1 MAVSGN
7 TLPAGVM
14 LSEGGRCA
22 LAYGDPQRPVVEVFP
37 ATRLPLGGAFNLLA
51 QAVDL
56 FRAYA
61 RLYRHHAR
69 GMTPLEIALALF
81 LTALQVGVVLYAL
94 GKAHHAAPS
103 FLGKT
108 GGLLLAGLF
117 LFALLYLTSRLTPMA
132 RLHAA
137 EHRVTHLLERGLPLE
152 VEAARAMPNLH
163 PRCGVSLLALS
174 FALAVALSPV
184 VPVFWATLLSFPL
197 GYGLLRRFPA
207 LARLTY
213 SVQALTLSEP
223 TEAELSLALAAAR
236 ALRG

>member
-56 FRAYA
+56 LRAYA

-69 GMTPLEIALALF
+69 GMTPLEIALALL

-108 GGLLLAGLF
+108 GGLFLAGLA
-117 LFALLYLTSRLTPMA
+117 LFALLYLASRLTPMA

-152 VEAARAMPNLH
+152 VEAARAMPSLH

-174 FALAVALSPV
+174 VALAVALSPV
-184 VPVFWATLLSFPL
+184 VPVFWAALLSFPL

-213 SVQALTLSEP
+213 PVQALTLSEP

>member
-7 TLPAGVM
+7 TLPTGVM

-56 FRAYA
+56 LRAYA

-69 GMTPLEIALALF
+69 GMSPLEIALALF
-81 LTALQVGVVLYAL
+81 LTALQVGVVLYVL
-94 GKAHHAAPS
+94 RKAHHAAPS

-108 GGLLLAGLF
+108 GGLLLAALV
-117 LFALLYLTSRLTPMA
+117 LFALLYLTSRLTPMG

-152 VEAARAMPNLH
+152 VEAARAMPSLH

-174 FALAVALSPV
+174 VALAVALSLA
-184 VPVFWATLLSFPL
+184 VPVFWAVFLSFPL
-197 GYGLLRRFPA
+197 GYGLFRRFPA

-213 SVQALTLSEP
+213 PVQALALSEP